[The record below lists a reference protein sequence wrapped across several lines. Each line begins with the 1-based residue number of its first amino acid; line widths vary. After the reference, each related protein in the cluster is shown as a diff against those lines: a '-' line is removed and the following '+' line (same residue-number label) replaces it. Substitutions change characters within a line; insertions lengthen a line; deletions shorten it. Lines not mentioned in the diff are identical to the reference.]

1 MKKRTLFNK
10 IKKEE
15 LKAGDHI
22 YTWRL
27 GYLYAHHGIY
37 VDAGNVIH
45 FTSTAGRE
53 IGTGTDADRFIFSSS
68 SSLHS
73 KSQCPTCGNRPRN
86 NGVISSCLECFLS
99 GGKLY
104 RFKYGVSIRLFLAQV
119 RGTCTTAPS
128 DQPEDVLH
136 RAEFL
141 LSNGFGDYKLFKNN
155 CEDFAI
161 YCKTGYVILGKAVGR
176 SGQVG
181 GVVAS
186 VAALSCVC
194 AYSVMSPSLAPIGLG
209 TYCISRYLA
218 DIGVRKDAVK
228 IAVQKI
234 VSGDDLHYSKWL
246 LETKF

>member
-1 MKKRTLFNK
+1 MKKRALFNK

-37 VDAGNVIH
+37 VDAGKVIH

-53 IGTGTDADRFIFSSS
+53 IGTGTDADCFIFSSF
-68 SSLHS
+68 SSLRS
-73 KSQCPTCGNRPRN
+73 KSQCPTCGDRPRN

-99 GGKLY
+99 GGKL
-104 RFKYGVSIRLFLAQV
+104 RCFKYGVSTGVFLAQV

-136 RAEFL
+136 RAELL
-141 LSNGFGDYKLFKNN
+141 LSNGFGDYHLFKNN

-161 YCKTGYVILGKAVGR
+161 YCKTGYVILGKPVGC

-194 AYSVMSPSLAPIGLG
+194 AYSFMCPSLAPIGLG
-209 TYCISRYLA
+209 TYCISRYLS
-218 DIGVRKDAVK
+218 DIGVRKEAEK
-228 IAVQKI
+228 IAVEKI
-234 VSGDDLHYSKWL
+234 VSSDDLIPL
-246 LETKF
+246 